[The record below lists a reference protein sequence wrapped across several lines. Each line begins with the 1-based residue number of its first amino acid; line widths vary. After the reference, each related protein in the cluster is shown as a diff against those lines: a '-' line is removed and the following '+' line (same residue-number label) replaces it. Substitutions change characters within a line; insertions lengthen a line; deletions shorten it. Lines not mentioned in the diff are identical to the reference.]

1 MVETLSLPPGTR
13 LRVLEVAHIHSLR
26 RPVDSNGHE
35 RPAGV
40 SPVAIRIPPV
50 RKGRGMTITGLR
62 QRLENLEGVAAI
74 QLELAETGLSGI
86 RVTLA
91 DGADESIVLERI
103 RSMLIT
109 YGLRSPGPVTTM
121 EPQPETDRIHTSI
134 MPEGDGMRVEVSAEG
149 KTVVRLVDASPLA
162 AARAVA
168 EARAALNGQPAPEI
182 LWIGLDAV
190 GNYKILTVLARAGDQ
205 ARVGAA
211 VVNSG
216 WAEALD
222 EAVAKAEV

>member
-1 MVETLSLPPGTR
+1 
-13 LRVLEVAHIHSLR
+13 
-26 RPVDSNGHE
+26 
-35 RPAGV
+35 
-40 SPVAIRIPPV
+40 
-50 RKGRGMTITGLR
+50 MTITGLR

-86 RVTLA
+86 RVTLT
-91 DGADESIVLERI
+91 DGADEATVLERI
-103 RSMLIT
+103 RSMLVT
-109 YGLRSPGPVTTM
+109 YGLRSPGPVTAAS
-121 EPQPETDRIHTSI
+121 PAPAADKIKTSI
-134 MPEGDGMRVEVSAEG
+134 MPEGEGMRVEVSAEG
-149 KTVVRLVDASPLA
+149 KTVVRLVESSPLA

-168 EARAALNGQPAPEI
+168 EARANLLGQSAPEV

-190 GNYKILTVLARAGDQ
+190 GDHRILTVLTKAGDQ

-211 VVNSG
+211 VVDSG